1 MILSN
6 KKKFFVVKK
15 NDIDIVKKLIES
27 NRSDIDFLLFNSNCF
42 RIEKE
47 KKIFDELDCLNCNDY
62 TLLLDWISCKSK
74 KKRKKVLIFIADLNN
89 SKKIYERY
97 NEKLILNFYDMF
109 NSSKFVSKIIIIEMR
124 NRGLIIQSDIKL
136 EKVHFYEKEKIL

>member
-6 KKKFFVVKK
+6 KKKFFVMKE
-15 NDIDIVKKLIES
+15 NDVDIVKKFIEN

-42 RIEKE
+42 RVGKE

-62 TLLLDWISCKSK
+62 TLLLDWISGKSK

-97 NEKLILNFYDMF
+97 NERLILNF
-109 NSSKFVSKIIIIEMR
+109 
-124 NRGLIIQSDIKL
+124 
-136 EKVHFYEKEKIL
+136 